1 MPLMIASPPQNA
13 KTGLDAKTKRRL
25 RQIAHHLDP
34 VVSIGDQGVSEGL
47 IGETNRALA
56 DHELIKVRINALARE
71 DRDTLGTGLADA
83 CNAAIVQRIGK
94 IIVLFRANPEPDPK
108 LSNLT
113 RFG

>member
-1 MPLMIASPPQNA
+1 MSNSVPQNS

-34 VVSIGDQGVSEGL
+34 VISIGDQGMSAGL
-47 IGETNRALA
+47 IGETERALS
-56 DHELIKVRINALARE
+56 DHELIKVRINALERE
-71 DRDTLGTGLADA
+71 NRNRLGTHLAEA

-94 IIVLFRANPEPDPK
+94 IIVLFRTNPEPDPK

-113 RFG
+113 RFV